1 MNMMEMFL
9 ALMAVVLFT
18 TLSLTYNQ
26 AIWRQT
32 DYINNAT
39 MVVQASQICHA
50 FLDEIDAKLF
60 SGQLELNDIVDNYN
74 YTDPAVS
81 FPHLPTTFNVQWES
95 ANCDINGV
103 DLAVDDSLSLYK
115 RVTVTVSGHSYL
127 RQPYSM
133 TRIFTE
139 TFIR

>member
-60 SGQLELNDIVDNYN
+60 SGQLDIDDLVDSYN
-74 YTDPAVS
+74 FTTTKTY
-81 FPHLPTTFNVQWES
+81 PHLPVIFNVAS
-95 ANCDINGV
+95 VAADCDSLGQ
-103 DLAVDDSLSLYK
+103 DLATPNPNSLFK
-115 RVTVTVSGHSYL
+115 RVRITVSGPGYL
-127 RQPYSM
+127 KQPYSM
-133 TRIFTE
+133 TRLFTR
-139 TFIR
+139 TFM

>member
-1 MNMMEMFL
+1 MNMMEMVL
-9 ALMAVVLFT
+9 ALFAVVLFT
-18 TLSLTYNQ
+18 TLSLSYNQ

-32 DYINNAT
+32 DYLNNAT
-39 MVVQASQICHA
+39 LVVQASQICHG
-50 FLDEIDAKLF
+50 FLDEVDAKLF
-60 SGQLELNDIVDNYN
+60 SGQLDIDDLVDSYN
-74 YTDPAVS
+74 FTTTKTY
-81 FPHLPTTFNVQWES
+81 PHLPVIFNVTS
-95 ANCDINGV
+95 VAADCDSLGQ
-103 DLAVDDSLSLYK
+103 DLATPNPNSLYK

>member
-39 MVVQASQICHA
+39 MVVQASQICHSI
-50 FLDEIDAKLF
+50 LDEADAKLF
-60 SGQLELNDIVDNYN
+60 SNQIEFTDIVDTYN
-74 YTDPAVS
+74 FTDTQS
-81 FPHLPTTFNVQWES
+81 YPHLPVTFTVS
-95 ANCDINGV
+95 CVATDC
-103 DLAVDDSLSLYK
+103 DSLGQDLETPNPNSLFK
-115 RVTVTVSGHSYL
+115 RIEVSVSGPTAL
-127 RQPYSM
+127 RYPYKM
-133 TRIFTE
+133 KRLYTK
-139 TFIR
+139 TFM